1 MITIRNARQSDIGFI
16 YDSICILEEKQL
28 DKVRFEQILEFN
40 LSNPVYIYLVA
51 EDDRKPAGLLTCHAQ
66 QLLHH
71 SNWVYEIQ
79 EMFVLPEYR
88 SKGVGAM
95 LVKELES
102 RLADKDFDVL
112 EVASNVM
119 RTQAHAF
126 YERHGFIHT
135 SKKLVKKK

>member
-1 MITIRNARQSDIGFI
+1 MITIRNARSSDVGFI
-16 YDSICILEEKQL
+16 YDSICILEEKEL
-28 DKVRFEQILEFN
+28 DKFRFEQILEFN
-40 LSNPVYIYLVA
+40 LSSPVYIYLVA
-51 EDDRKPAGLLTCHAQ
+51 EDNGKLIGLLTCHAQ

-88 SKGVGAM
+88 IKGVGAM
-95 LVKELES
+95 LIKELES
-102 RLADKDFDVL
+102 RLAGKDFDVL
-112 EVASNVM
+112 EVSSNVM

>member
-1 MITIRNARQSDIGFI
+1 MITIRNARPSDVGFI
-16 YDSICILEEKQL
+16 YDCICILEEKEL
-28 DKVRFEQILEFN
+28 DKMRFEQILEFN
-40 LSNPVYIYLVA
+40 LNNPVYIYLVA
-51 EDDRKPAGLLTCHAQ
+51 EENGMPVGLLTCHAQ

-79 EMFVLPEYR
+79 EMFVLPKYR

-95 LVKELES
+95 LIKELES
-102 RLADKDFDVL
+102 RLADKDFDAL